1 VKKIGRAVLYGL
13 GGILALLS
21 ALLLAVNLYV
31 QSQGTQARIEEEL
44 SQRLGT
50 TLRIQRI
57 SVTPWWGLKLRGITI
72 PQSDAAIGRD
82 FLHADTFRLRIR
94 LMSLFARELVI
105 KEVSLVNPTVVW
117 AQNKDGKWRIPSAP
131 NIDEQPAAAITE
143 APPAVAPPPAAAASL
158 APAAV
163 TASPTSSS
171 FTPEVRRVTLANGN
185 FHFLDAKQRP
195 VAAFEGLRFKSSF
208 RRTAELRGNASI
220 AKISLRDRFFLEE
233 LQSPVKYDAAQLEFS
248 EIKAA
253 AAGGE
258 ITGRFA
264 MQQAEPGSPFEAKV
278 NFRDLE
284 ADRIVTDAGG
294 PKGMVHGRIEG
305 MLEAQGKTAAP
316 NALAGVG
323 EIYLRDG
330 QLRQYTLL
338 VALGQLLQI
347 EELAQLRFEQAHV
360 KYHIT
365 PGVVMI
371 DELLLS
377 SANIRVAAHG
387 TVDFNGRLRLD
398 SQLAINDRIRGQL
411 LRGMQESFRPTD
423 EAGFT
428 AVDFKISGS
437 VEKPKSDLMGKL
449 VGRDL
454 RDLGGVI
461 SGFLGRGKK
470 PKKEAA
476 PAPVE
481 PAGPEGSPMPP
492 EQPATPEPQPTSTP

>member
-1 VKKIGRAVLYGL
+1 MKKIGRVVLYVL
-13 GGILALLS
+13 GAVFAIFA

-31 QSQGTQARIEEEL
+31 QSQRTQARIEDEL

-72 PQSDAAIGRD
+72 PQSDTAIARD

-94 LMSLFARELVI
+94 FMSLFARELVI

-131 NIDEQPAAAITE
+131 SLEEHAAPATIAPSATSAPATAEAASP
-143 APPAVAPPPAAAASL
+143 APAVVSS
-158 APAAV
+158 
-163 TASPTSSS
+163 SPGASSS

-195 VAAFEGLRFKSSF
+195 VAAFEGLRFTSSF
-208 RRTAELRGNASI
+208 RRSAELRGDAKI

-233 LQSPVKYDAAQLEFS
+233 LQSPVKYDASQLELS
-248 EIKAA
+248 SIKASS
-253 AAGGE
+253 AGGE

-264 MQQAEPGSPFEAKV
+264 MQQAEPGSPFEARV

-284 ADRIVTDAGG
+284 ADRIVADAGG
-294 PKGMVHGRIEG
+294 PKGMVQGRIEG
-305 MLEAQGKTAAP
+305 MLEAQGKTSDP
-316 NALAGVG
+316 NALSGAG

-330 QLRQYTLL
+330 ELRQYTLL

-347 EELAQLRFEQAHV
+347 EELSQLRFEQAHV

-365 PGVVMI
+365 PGVVTI

-377 SANIRVAAHG
+377 SANIHVAARG
-387 TVDFNGRLRLD
+387 TVEFNGRLHLD
-398 SQLAINDRIRGQL
+398 SKLAISERIRGQL
-411 LRGMQESFRPTD
+411 LRGMQESFRPGE
-423 EAGFT
+423 EAGFA
-428 AVDFKISGS
+428 AVDFKVSGS
-437 VEKPKSDLMGKL
+437 VEKPKTDLMSKL

-454 RDLGGVI
+454 RDLGGLI
-461 SGFLGRGKK
+461 NGFLGGGKK
-470 PKKEAA
+470 AKKDAA
-476 PAPVE
+476 PAAQPAAPESSPAPVE
-481 PAGPEGSPMPP
+481 
-492 EQPATPEPQPTSTP
+492 QPVLSEPQPTSTP